1 MTDIARAVP
10 KLTSFAL
17 VLCVALLPGCSEDAP
32 EPIDLVI
39 NNVTVVDAVNPV
51 RSNQTVLID
60 QGRIVDII
68 SGDSATE
75 VTAREQIDASGR
87 YLIPG
92 LWDFHVHFTFDKR
105 FTDAMAGLFLYYGVT
120 QV

>member
-1 MTDIARAVP
+1 MTDIARALP
-10 KLTSFAL
+10 KLTSFTLA
-17 VLCVALLPGCSEDAP
+17 LCVALLTGCSEDAP

-60 QGRIVDII
+60 QGRIIDIV
-68 SGDSATE
+68 SGDSATQ
-75 VTAREQIDASGR
+75 VTAKEQVDGSGR

-92 LWDFHVHFTFDKR
+92 
-105 FTDAMAGLFLYYGVT
+105 
-120 QV
+120 

>member
-1 MTDIARAVP
+1 MADTARAVP

-17 VLCVALLPGCSEDAP
+17 VLCVALLPACSEDAP

-60 QGRIVDII
+60 QGRIIDIV

-75 VTAREQIDASGR
+75 VTAREQIDASTSK
-87 YLIPG
+87 
-92 LWDFHVHFTFDKR
+92 LWSEIN
-105 FTDAMAGLFLYYGVT
+105 
-120 QV
+120 